1 MSLGPVLFFFIFI
14 NDLPDHLNSKARMF
28 ADDCIVYREIK
39 SNKDQLTLQEDLD
52 TLAAWEQNRGMNFHP
67 QKCNVL
73 RVSRAK
79 SPMTFS
85 YRLKGTVLAEAATS
99 KFLGVDLQNNLCWNQ
114 HISRVTKK
122 ANSMLGFLRRN
133 LRNQGSSLHVHGQI
147 KHRLLQHRLEPSSKR
162 PEIPSGDG
170 AA

>member
-1 MSLGPVLFFFIFI
+1 
-14 NDLPDHLNSKARMF
+14 MF

-52 TLAAWEQNRGMNFHP
+52 TLAAWEQKWGMDFHP

-85 YRLKGTVLAEAATS
+85 YRLKVTVLAEEATF
-99 KFLGVDLQNNLCWNQ
+99 KYLGVDLQNNLSWNQ
-114 HISRVTKK
+114 HVSRVTKK
-122 ANSMLGFLRRN
+122 RQTACSDFYAVICERPAKKPRLKLTCPW
-133 LRNQGSSLHVHGQI
+133 SGQT
-147 KHRLLQHRLEPSSKR
+147 STTAA
-162 PEIPSGDG
+162 PSGTLTKETINTKWRWCSVGRPDL
-170 AA
+170 

>member
-1 MSLGPVLFFFIFI
+1 
-14 NDLPDHLNSKARMF
+14 MF

-52 TLAAWEQNRGMNFHP
+52 TLAAWEQKWGMDFHP

-85 YRLKGTVLAEAATS
+85 YRLKGTVLAEEATS
-99 KFLGVDLQNNLCWNQ
+99 KYLGVDLQNNLSWNQ
-114 HISRVTKK
+114 HVSRVTKK
-122 ANSMLGFLRRN
+122 G
-133 LRNQGSSLHVHGQI
+133 
-147 KHRLLQHRLEPSSKR
+147 KQHARISTP
-162 PEIPSGDG
+162 
-170 AA
+170 